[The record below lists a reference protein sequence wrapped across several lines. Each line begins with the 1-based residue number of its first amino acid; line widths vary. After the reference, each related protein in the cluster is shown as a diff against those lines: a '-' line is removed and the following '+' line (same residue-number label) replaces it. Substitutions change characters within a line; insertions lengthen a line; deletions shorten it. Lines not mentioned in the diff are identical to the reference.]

1 MQMMQMH
8 GTFEGFPFEKSALI
22 ELVIFHDPWINT
34 FNQEAMGHHFE
45 QRNCHFFLAW
55 MMIILLMEEIRLTS

>member
-1 MQMMQMH
+1 MQMMQMY

-34 FNQEAMGHHFE
+34 FNQEAM
-45 QRNCHFFLAW
+45 AT
-55 MMIILLMEEIRLTS
+55 ILNQKMSLFPCLDDDNTVDVSEIRLTS